1 MEKRQ
6 KRHDIIGI
14 GCGILVLLVLVAG
27 TIVNNLPAK
36 AGVDDSQLPPEA
48 LTLNGTAPGRNGD
61 VSVKVVATEDRLWQ
75 IEVTEH
81 AETDGY
87 GSIAVRDLPV
97 SIFESQSLA
106 VDAVSG
112 ATITSDAIVD
122 AIIDALNEGGIEP
135 AAFGAARVKVETVA
149 NKVETA
155 TGVAMMY
162 SANWAEKY
170 PEIHASWE
178 QNRENSETTD
188 YLVDYPMLKTLYEPF
203 GFSKDYMS
211 AHGHVYTLHD
221 IGETKR
227 VGEKTMASCFTCKTP
242 EFTHMVNEEGV
253 GAYAIPFA
261 ELKDQLSE
269 PISCYNC
276 HANNPGTV
284 TITHTYLTDGVGE
297 DFDKIDANNLAC
309 GQCHVE
315 YYFDAGNSGATA
327 LPHNDLASMEP
338 DAILAFF
345 NDGANF
351 PNGEPFADFTNPRT
365 GVRQIKVQ
373 HPELE
378 TYLAEGSE
386 HRDTY
391 TCADCHMGE
400 TKAENGKT
408 IPSHYLTSPLKNEAL
423 IEGECSV
430 CHADLVS
437 EIQEKQ
443 AEVERRIY
451 ATGYQLEYL
460 TEMLAE
466 AVASGEYTEDELNAI
481 RSLARDA
488 QFYWDYVFV
497 ENSEG
502 AHNFALTHECL
513 DKTEALCNEALN
525 LFKR

>member
-27 TIVNNLPAK
+27 AVVNNLPAK
-36 AGVDDSQLPPEA
+36 AGVKDSELPVDA
-48 LTLNGTAPGRNGD
+48 LTLIGTAPGRNGD
-61 VSVKVVATEDRLWQ
+61 VTVRVVATEDKLWQ
-75 IEVTEH
+75 IEVTDH
-81 AETDGY
+81 IETDGY
-87 GSIAVRDLPV
+87 GTLAARDLPV

-112 ATITSDAIVD
+112 ATITSEAILDAIVS
-122 AIIDALNEGGIEP
+122 ALNEGGFDP
-135 AAFGAARVKVETVA
+135 AAFGAARVKAETVA
-149 NKVETA
+149 ARVESA
-155 TGVAMMY
+155 SGVSMMY
-162 SANWAEKY
+162 SADWAEQY
-170 PEIHASWE
+170 PEVYASWE
-178 QNRENSETTD
+178 QNRENSELTD

-203 GFSKDYMS
+203 GFSKDYKS

-242 EFTHMVNEEGV
+242 EFTHKVNEEGV
-253 GAYAIPFA
+253 STYAIPFA
-261 ELKDQLSE
+261 ELKDQFSE

-276 HANNPGTV
+276 HANTPGTV

-297 DFDKIDANNLAC
+297 DFEKIDANNLAC

-327 LPHNDLASMEP
+327 LPHNNLDSMEP

-345 NDGANF
+345 NDGSNF

-378 TYLAEGSE
+378 TYLAEGSV

-408 IPSHYLTSPLKNEAL
+408 IASHYLTSPLKNEAL
-423 IEGECSV
+423 LAGECAE
-430 CHADLVS
+430 CHTDLVS
-437 EIQEKQ
+437 EIHEKQ
-443 AEVERRIY
+443 AEVDRRIY

-460 TEMLAE
+460 TEMLAA
-466 AVASGEYTEDELNAI
+466 AVESGDYSEDELNAI
-481 RSLARDA
+481 RTLARDA

-502 AHNFALTHECL
+502 AHNFTLTHDCL